1 MKTKNLFWGMLAVA
15 GMLFATSCSQE
26 EPVVAPVDGEFV
38 NATFTLGAADAMGT
52 RATIGTGLTAD
63 KVACAVYDANGDEM
77 TALRQYVDVQ
87 DGTPRTATYN
97 VRLAKGQDYRVA
109 FFAYN
114 EAGNHYDLTD
124 LKSIKINA
132 ANSNVETRDAFTNY
146 IDIKADDLTNKSNI
160 EETVILK
167 RPFAQ
172 LNLGIDG
179 TEYTDAANAGV
190 VITKSKITV
199 SNVYNA
205 FNAFANT
212 VATDATLGTMTF
224 DMNAVPTEALT
235 VNGVDYT
242 YLALNYLLV
251 GDLTQ
256 EKSLTDVEFEWLTAD
271 GKTNNPTTHFINIP
285 VQRNYRTNI
294 LGKLLTT
301 PAEFNI
307 VIDADFDTPDYVENI
322 ETVISKTV
330 NSAAELQAA
339 IDAAPEGQTRI
350 VLGSVIAGN
359 FVVNQ
364 KKDVHILIDGQDN
377 MFNGTFVVNGG
388 SQWGG
393 IEGLSLQ
400 NIKFFGNY
408 SVDTD
413 VITVGENSGS
423 SRYAHNV
430 IISHC
435 SFQGAGSNI
444 ANSVAIRAYQANDL
458 KVNDCDVIGG
468 FHSIAQITGGGNITF
483 EDVTSGSGTLRGIS
497 LGSATGVLISNC
509 NINTVGDKKYGIR
522 HNADYAT
529 ASLKIVE
536 TNVDAYFPVVVR
548 CTNGVANDYTL
559 TFEGTNTLV
568 KNAASEYHV
577 AIAMEEYDTVGETL
591 TPLAGTVTVNGADA
605 AWSIFK

>member
-15 GMLFATSCSQE
+15 GMLFATSCSQD

-63 KVACAVYDANGDEM
+63 KVVCAVYDATGAEM

-87 DGTPRTATYN
+87 NGTPRTATYN

-132 ANSNVETRDAFTNY
+132 AYSNVETRDAFTNY

-172 LNLGIDG
+172 LNLGIDA

-190 VITKSKITV
+190 VIAESKITV

-212 VATDATLGTMTF
+212 VAADATLGSMTF
-224 DMNAVPTEALT
+224 DMNDVPNEALT

-256 EKSLTDVEFEWLTAD
+256 EKSLTDVEFTWLTAD

-307 VIDADFDTPDYVENI
+307 VIDADFDTPDYVENV
-322 ETVISKTV
+322 ESVITKTV
-330 NSAAELQAA
+330 TTADELVAAVNN
-339 IDAAPEGQTRI
+339 APAGQTI
-350 VLGSVIAGN
+350 IKIANDITATVFELDQQAGA
-359 FVVNQ
+359 Q
-364 KKDVHILIDGQDN
+364 IYIDGQDHKVDAKIIVDGN
-377 MFNGTFVVNGG
+377 NRWTGVEMMSFENIDFDYTG
-388 SQWGG
+388 SAAE
-393 IEGLSLQ
+393 ILAIATDDAST
-400 NIKFFGNY
+400 GN
-408 SVDTD
+408 S
-413 VITVGENSGS
+413 
-423 SRYAHNV
+423 YAHNV
-430 IISHC
+430 VVNNCTFKGH
-435 SFQGAGSNI
+435 A
-444 ANSVAIRAYQANDL
+444 AATAIRAKQAFDL
-458 KVNDCDVIGG
+458 RIANCEAEGL
-468 FHSIAQITGGGNITF
+468 HSFSQISSTVGVTI
-483 EDVTSGSGTLRGIS
+483 DRVTSNCVRGIHVD
-497 LGSATGVLISNC
+497 ARNTIVTNC
-509 NINTVGDKKYGIR
+509 NITTTGSDKYGIR
-522 HNADYAT
+522 HEIGNVNDG
-529 ASLKIVE
+529 LKIVDC
-536 TNVDAYFPVVVR
+536 TINAAFPVVVR
-548 CTNGVANDYTL
+548 NNDNVAVASYTL
-559 TFEGTNTLV
+559 TFEGNNTLA
-568 KNAASEYHV
+568 NALGYHV
-577 AIAMEEYDTVGETL
+577 AIANEEYDTVGQSL